1 MIKNRKID
9 LVILVPYFILSVIG
23 LLEIYSASSYRLM
36 VTDEYSLS
44 LLYRQFIF
52 IIISLTIIGVTFFI
66 KLEYLLHPLFIK
78 GGLIVSFL
86 LLIMVKVGFFAVTVN
101 GAQRWISI
109 GGLQFQ
115 PSEIIVIFLI
125 LYLASYFKNKN
136 ITNVKLTKPFIITG
150 LATGLVLLQ
159 PKISGAFMIIVIVAV
174 IIWAA
179 AIPVEKGIM
188 GIGLFLMGIILI
200 ASIVLIL
207 GENNL
212 LPTFFSHAYNRI
224 SIVHNPFLDEHG
236 YGYQMANSYYALYN
250 GGFLG
255 LGLGNSLTK
264 QGYLPE
270 AETDFIFSIISEELG
285 LLGAIFVLFLIFVV
299 CLRIFQK
306 SIQCK
311 DQQLSL
317 VLIGFGTL
325 ILIQSSINVASVLGL
340 IPMTGVPLPF
350 VSYGGTSYLILSF
363 ALGICLNIISRKNLY
378 LLKE

>member
-1 MIKNRKID
+1 
-9 LVILVPYFILSVIG
+9 
-23 LLEIYSASSYRLM
+23 
-36 VTDEYSLS
+36 
-44 LLYRQFIF
+44 
-52 IIISLTIIGVTFFI
+52 
-66 KLEYLLHPLFIK
+66 
-78 GGLIVSFL
+78 
-86 LLIMVKVGFFAVTVN
+86 
-101 GAQRWISI
+101 
-109 GGLQFQ
+109 
-115 PSEIIVIFLI
+115 
-125 LYLASYFKNKN
+125 
-136 ITNVKLTKPFIITG
+136 
-150 LATGLVLLQ
+150 
-159 PKISGAFMIIVIVAV
+159 MIIVIVAV

>member
-109 GGLQFQ
+109 GGFQFQ

-179 AIPVEKGIM
+179 AIPVEKGII

-200 ASIVLIL
+200 ATIVLIL

-378 LLKE
+378 LLK